1 MVIPGYI
8 CCWLK
13 GSNQSSQ
20 ASFLMDFLT
29 KLTFVTT
36 QSWQERELNSVM
48 RL

>member
-13 GSNQSSQ
+13 GSKQSSQ

-29 KLTFVTT
+29 KLTVVIT
-36 QSWQERELNSVM
+36 QSWQERAEQCY
-48 RL
+48 